1 MSGII
6 GHTMYA
12 ILAAKAA
19 REKKLPIAPA
29 ILRHWSS
36 YLAASYLGCDIQTLP
51 EAICV
56 DTGEEVG
63 YGTVTLANSPITGG
77 PVKPWTL
84 EFAGRQYTPR
94 DIHRLFY
101 GRAHVAFGWSR
112 EEPRYAV
119 SWDRLPN
126 YFAAAARDAIE
137 LFGPGERKL
146 AYVFGWIAH
155 VVGDSLIKSV
165 QPGIT
170 LNLLDGK
177 YTPANRPIQDL
188 VTFHEI
194 GRRELKLDWADLLAD
209 LVDTPIEA
217 IHTHYMRVARPRGEL
232 AENFPDGWSPQSEL
246 LLLSVLAENR
256 RYQRI
261 RNSRLLKQYA
271 LTKTDTGWQCD
282 KQLSQQTGGLRYP
295 EMVELA
301 KKANFRHALWQMGEA
316 IARMFEQVIQRE
328 PRLAEVTPMDQPTW
342 SEITDCWEDKSA
354 RN

>member
-19 REKKLPIAPA
+19 REKKLPVAPA
-29 ILRHWSS
+29 ILRHWPS
-36 YLAASYLGCDIQTLP
+36 YLAASYLGSDIQTLP

-63 YGTVTLANSPITGG
+63 YGTVSLTNSPITGG

-84 EFAGRQYTPR
+84 EFADQQYTPR

-101 GRAHVAFGWSR
+101 GRAHVAFGWSG
-112 EEPRYAV
+112 EQPRYPIP
-119 SWDRLPN
+119 WDRLPD
-126 YFAAAARDAIE
+126 YFAAVAHDAIE

-146 AYVFGWIAH
+146 AYLFGWIAH
-155 VVGDSLIKSV
+155 VVGDSLIKSI

-177 YTPANRPIQDL
+177 YTSANRPIQDL

-194 GRRELKLDWADLLAD
+194 GRKEFKLDWADLLAD

-217 IHTHYMRVARPRGEL
+217 VQTHYMRVARPRGSL
-232 AENFPDGWSPQSEL
+232 ADEFPDGWTPQNEL
-246 LLLSVLAENR
+246 LLLHVLAENR

-271 LTKTDTGWQCD
+271 LAETDSGLQCD
-282 KQLSQQTGGLRYP
+282 KQLSQQAAGLSYQ

-301 KKANFRHALWQMGEA
+301 DKANFRHALWQMGEA
-316 IARMFEQVIQRE
+316 IARIFEQVIQRE
-328 PRLAEVTPMDQPTW
+328 PLLEEVTPLDQPAW
-342 SEITDCWEDKSA
+342 NEITSCWKAKPTE
-354 RN
+354 N

>member
-12 ILAAKAA
+12 ILAAKVA

-29 ILRHWSS
+29 ILRHWPS
-36 YLAASYLGCDIQTLP
+36 YLAASYLGSDIQTLA

-63 YGTVTLANSPITGG
+63 YGTVTLKNSPITGG

-84 EFAGRQYTPR
+84 EFAERQYTPR

-112 EEPRYAV
+112 DEASYSVP
-119 SWDRLPN
+119 WDRLPD
-126 YFAAAARDAIE
+126 YFAAAACDAIE

-146 AYVFGWIAH
+146 AYLFGWIAH
-155 VVGDSLIKSV
+155 VIGDSLIKSV
-165 QPGIT
+165 RPGIT

-194 GRRELKLDWADLLAD
+194 GCREFKLDWADLLAD
-209 LVDTPIEA
+209 LADTPIEVLQP
-217 IHTHYMRVARPRGEL
+217 HYMRVARPRGAL
-232 AENFPDGWSPQSEL
+232 AKKFPDGWTPQNEL

-261 RNSRLLKQYA
+261 RNMRLLKQYA
-271 LTKTDTGWQCD
+271 LTKTDSGWQCD
-282 KQLSQQTGGLRYP
+282 QQLSQQAGGLGYP

-301 KKANFRHALWQMGEA
+301 DKANFRHALWQMGEA

-328 PRLAEVTPMDQPTW
+328 PLLQEVTPTDHPAW
-342 SEITDCWEDKSA
+342 SEITDRWKA
-354 RN
+354 K